1 MSILS
6 VLAKSQGLIRVCYI
20 YGEIIS
26 IHTAI
31 TWYFFCTA
39 TGKSTF
45 LNIVA
50 DYNPSYQVIQEP
62 LSRWTNV
69 PSEDHVSYENTIYLI
84 CP

>member
-1 MSILS
+1 MIY
-6 VLAKSQGLIRVCYI
+6 YI

-26 IHTAI
+26 ILTAI
-31 TWYFFCTA
+31 TCYFFCTA

-50 DYNPSYQVIQEP
+50 DYNPSYQVVQEP

>member
-1 MSILS
+1 MIY
-6 VLAKSQGLIRVCYI
+6 YI
-20 YGEIIS
+20 YGGKKIS
-26 IHTAI
+26 TLAAI
-31 TWYFFCTA
+31 TCYFFCTA

-50 DYNPSYQVIQEP
+50 DYNPSYQVVQEP

-69 PSEDHVSYENTIYLI
+69 PSEDHVSCENTIYFI